1 MLKNNKS
8 YINNKKTKQA
18 VSAEFKSRRFIA
30 ATLLSISF
38 GVMSLQ
44 AGYVLNASAQGN
56 PITSPISYSESPSP
70 SSSATPITAPEVT
83 PSPSASSSSNPITAP
98 EVSPSPVASPSGNPV
113 TAPEVSPTPSATP
126 TPSASPSIA
135 PSVEPSASP
144 SPVASVEPSA
154 TPTPSATPEVS
165 PSPSIE
171 PSVVPVASNNPSSSN
186 PSSNN
191 SGGGNS
197 NSGGSSAP
205 SCNNEA
211 PKAPYIVSAVTSGK
225 NEITLNWTK
234 PAGNV
239 THYSVAYGVIKN
251 KPLYG
256 ASNIGNVTSF
266 KVKGLSGGGTYFFI
280 VKAVNDCTPS
290 VASNEVGVKV
300 GGQFISTPAQG
311 FKAGVL
317 GKNTKVVNQSVKPAA
332 SQQPIPGSPIFEVKP
347 NTGLVGKV
355 VSFFKGIFN

>member
-1 MLKNNKS
+1 MQVINKPVLLYKAS
-8 YINNKKTKQA
+8 SQNSSVRKFAASALMA
-18 VSAEFKSRRFIA
+18 V
-30 ATLLSISF
+30 SF
-38 GVMSLQ
+38 GVVSLQ
-44 AGYVLNASAQGN
+44 AGFVLNASASNN
-56 PITSPISYSESPSP
+56 PISSPISYS
-70 SSSATPITAPEVT
+70 
-83 PSPSASSSSNPITAP
+83 
-98 EVSPSPVASPSGNPV
+98 
-113 TAPEVSPTPSATP
+113 ATP
-126 TPSASPSIA
+126 TPTPVSTQCPTGKVAIVVGSTVICISQNQSQTQTQNQGNTNSNTNNPVTSPE
-135 PSVEPSASP
+135 VTNTNTQNN
-144 SPVASVEPSA
+144 PVTS
-154 TPTPSATPEVS
+154 PEVS
-165 PSPSIE
+165 PSPSTSPVTAPE
-171 PSVVPVASNNPSSSN
+171 VVTPTPTPTPSSQPSSSN
-186 PSSNN
+186 NNGNNSSNN
-191 SGGGNS
+191 NSNGGGSSSGS
-197 NSGGSSAP
+197 NSAP